1 VLAYWGSHRLWT
13 ETTLCVVLYVIRLFV
28 VVLFAVHLFIAAVH
42 SIDRSLSCSR
52 LLCGCHV
59 AVSDVA
65 PIFIIRKGRGRRAR
79 ASLPRLAQTLD
90 SDDIVRRRCRPPRWH
105 GCCGWHGHIVASV
118 SHCCVRWTGGVALS
132 LVCWA
137 GGDIV
142 VRLLGWWC
150 GSPSVILA
158 SSHPQV
164 LASSSSHLRVL
175 ASIGLVAWLVV
186 VAVCSG
192 WGQTKEW

>member
-28 VVLFAVHLFIAAVH
+28 VILFAVHLFIAAVH

-118 SHCCVRWTGGVALS
+118 GLAAWHCRSSVGLVVTLS
-132 LVCWA
+132 FVCWA
-137 GGDIV
+137 GGV
-142 VRLLGWWC
+142 ARRL
-150 GSPSVILA
+150 S
-158 SSHPQV
+158 SSHPRILRSSHPRV
-164 LASSSSHLRVL
+164 IASSRPRVRW
-175 ASIGLVAWLVV
+175 AGRVACRCCCVQWLGTDEGVV
-186 VAVCSG
+186 TRRC
-192 WGQTKEW
+192 